1 MRNFSLVIIF
11 LIFLNTVSFA
21 QKGVKTTGM
30 AQAKQEMYMTD
41 EDVYKK
47 ARELAI
53 VNAIENAF
61 GTYVE
66 QETDINIR
74 DGKTSY
80 SIYGSTKVKG
90 DWIEEINVEYEED
103 YRVEKGQFGTRKVR
117 YITCS
122 VKGVARETISKANI
136 DYLVLNCPS
145 KACRTAEFI
154 TNEQL
159 YLFFKSPVNG
169 YLSIFL
175 DDGNMVYRLLPYMNM
190 TDEFQNGIHVKGDI
204 DYLFFSWENNILDIS
219 RNVLDEVE
227 IFTNKHLE
235 YNDIYI
241 IFSEAPFVKPILNES
256 AQVNNLILPK
266 SISQAKFQ
274 KWLTNNRHANSSF
287 QDIRRTITIKPD

>member
-1 MRNFSLVIIF
+1 MNKYPYE
-11 LIFLNTVSFA
+11 FLN
-21 QKGVKTTGM
+21 
-30 AQAKQEMYMTD
+30 
-41 EDVYKK
+41 
-47 ARELAI
+47 
-53 VNAIENAF
+53 
-61 GTYVE
+61 
-66 QETDINIR
+66 
-74 DGKTSY
+74 
-80 SIYGSTKVKG
+80 
-90 DWIEEINVEYEED
+90 
-103 YRVEKGQFGTRKVR
+103 
-117 YITCS
+117 
-122 VKGVARETISKANI
+122 
-136 DYLVLNCPS
+136 
-145 KACRTAEFI
+145 
-154 TNEQL
+154 NEQL
-159 YLFFKSPVNG
+159 YLFFKSPVKGNV
-169 YLSIFL
+169 SIFL